1 VEAGDGRGDR
11 VEAGDGRGDRVEAG
25 DVRAVETAQQ
35 DGADELAELESFT
48 G

>member
-1 VEAGDGRGDR
+1 VEAS
-11 VEAGDGRGDRVEAG
+11 